1 MKNIIIVLLVL
12 FVGILAIAY
21 FNKDRFSFNQTN
33 NSTTSTGKKVDL
45 SNKGLT
51 TLSTDMEKYSKI
63 EEFDISNNM
72 LTGSLPSE
80 IGKLSNLKILNA
92 SNNKFT
98 GIPAELR
105 QLTKLESI
113 DFSKNQITGLPMEL
127 GQLSKLKTLD
137 LRGNNVSSVDLEA
150 LKKALPNTNILI
162 D

>member
-1 MKNIIIVLLVL
+1 MRNIIIALLVL

-21 FNKDRFSFNQTN
+21 FNRDKLNFNQTN
-33 NSTTSTGKKVDL
+33 NSTTTTSS

-63 EEFDISNNM
+63 EEFDISNNN

-80 IGKLSNLKILNA
+80 IGKLGNLRILNA
-92 SNNKFT
+92 SNNMFT

-113 DFSKNQITGLPMEL
+113 DFSNNQITGLPMEL
-127 GQLSKLKTLD
+127 GQLKQLKTLD
-137 LRGNNVSSVDLEA
+137 LRGNSVSQVDLEA
-150 LKKALPNTNILI
+150 LKKAIPNTNILT